1 MKFPDL
7 SNIEENVNSSN
18 LNNEE
23 ERNKILED
31 IKKKYNINSNDI
43 KSDSN
48 LEKNKNYI
56 EHENALDEKIDEKN
70 ENDLYGDDN
79 DENKIKY
86 EYKDNND
93 KNINNENEEI
103 IKIEQFEEDSL
114 GEEGNND
121 NKY

>member
-1 MKFPDL
+1 MKKKEIKFQ
-7 SNIEENVNSSN
+7 
-18 LNNEE
+18 
-23 ERNKILED
+23 KIL
-31 IKKKYNINSNDI
+31 KKKYNINSNDI

-48 LEKNKNYI
+48 LEKNKNYL

-121 NKY
+121 NEY